1 VTGAAV
7 TDPQN
12 HLTPEEIN
20 NNYDQLSIQWA
31 WLALVLAILIVIGW
45 VFIVFCEPD
54 SLQTLLFCG
63 LLALFFFETIVAKW
77 YTSSS

>member
-1 VTGAAV
+1 MTEQAL

-12 HLTPEEIN
+12 HLTPEETN
-20 NNYDQLSIQWA
+20 SNYDQLSIQRV
-31 WLALVLAILIVIGW
+31 WLVLVLAILMVLGW
-45 VFIVFCEPD
+45 VFIAFCEPD